1 MLSLLG
7 MTDSYVMDGRVITQI
22 LDNRGRGESR
32 RLSDDDHGDT
42 VTELG
47 NVYKQ
52 LNAPY
57 GAFGL
62 DTLVASTTAIKSTD
76 DLVYDS
82 IETKIANLT
91 FARDVLAGTIRSALD
106 DVSFGGGKVDSSQ
119 ARAWIRQAQ
128 SLIDQAHALATS

>member
-1 MLSLLG
+1 M
-7 MTDSYVMDGRVITQI
+7 
-22 LDNRGRGESR
+22 
-32 RLSDDDHGDT
+32 
-42 VTELG
+42 
-47 NVYKQ
+47 YKQ

-106 DVSFGGGKVDSSQ
+106 DDSFGGGKIDPEPGADSGSDRR
-119 ARAWIRQAQ
+119 RA
-128 SLIDQAHALATS
+128 